1 MQETSSSKGHGG
13 GRRERKKL
21 EVRDRIRAA
30 AVELFR
36 ESGYA
41 ATTVEE
47 IAERADVAKGTFF
60 NHFPRKDSLLAAV
73 AEEMTERIQEEL
85 GPDEEWEGSGREQIV
100 RYFLT
105 LARYVERD
113 PEMTREMM
121 MENLRI
127 YWLRSEPTPGEEAFL
142 RVTEGVLR
150 RAAARGEVTD
160 VKRLSMGARL
170 LSAAYITT
178 VVDWLK
184 SGVPVE
190 RFREDLVTKI
200 EIIFR
205 GLAAGDEDRKGR
217 GV

>member
-1 MQETSSSKGHGG
+1 LLEASSSKLPVG

-21 EVRDRIRAA
+21 EVRDRIRSA

-36 ESGYA
+36 ERGYA

-60 NHFPRKDSLLAAV
+60 NHFPRKDALVAAV
-73 AEEMTERIQEEL
+73 AEEMMDRIQEVL
-85 GPDEEWEGSGREQIV
+85 GPEEEWEGSGRDQIV
-100 RYFLT
+100 RYFRT
-105 LARYVERD
+105 LASYVERD
-113 PEMTREMM
+113 PEMTKEMM

-127 YWLRSEPTPGEEAFL
+127 YWLRSEPNPGEEAFD
-142 RVTEGVLR
+142 RVTLGVLQ
-150 RAAARGEVTD
+150 RAAERGEVTD
-160 VKRLSMGARL
+160 LERLPMGARL

-190 RFREDLVTKI
+190 RFREDLVAKI
-200 EIIFR
+200 DIIFR
-205 GLAAGDEDRKGR
+205 GLAAGDGHHNGR